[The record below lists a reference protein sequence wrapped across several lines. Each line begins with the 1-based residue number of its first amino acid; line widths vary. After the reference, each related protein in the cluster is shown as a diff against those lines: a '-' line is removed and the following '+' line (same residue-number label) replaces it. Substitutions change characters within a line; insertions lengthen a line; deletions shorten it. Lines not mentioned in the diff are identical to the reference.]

1 MVVIHKEDILTHPP
15 HDPQLWLETGVIDEL
30 DRNRV
35 YDISMTTT
43 QDMRMCYSV
52 LTVHALQFSP
62 SQPSLT
68 I

>member
-1 MVVIHKEDILTHPP
+1 MVVIHEEDILTHPP

-30 DRNRV
+30 NRNWV
-35 YDISMTTT
+35 YDIFITTI
-43 QDMRMCYSV
+43 QDIRICYSV

-62 SQPSLT
+62 SQPSLA

>member
-1 MVVIHKEDILTHPP
+1 MVVIHEENILTHPP

-30 DRNRV
+30 NRNWV
-35 YDISMTTT
+35 YDISITTI

-52 LTVHALQFSP
+52 LTVQALQFSP
-62 SQPSLT
+62 SQPSLA